1 MGKTL
6 VSRLVGVALV
16 LGLAVPGALVLAN
29 AGAGPGPVVSPGVR
43 LVASAPPVADLVLN
57 PPTGVAPVA
66 LTADG
71 SGSTDDIG
79 VMSYAFHWGYGTS
92 SAAEIEPTRSHTYT
106 TPGSYVVSL
115 TVTDADGGTSST
127 SKTLVVTSD
136 PTPPPDAPPTAR
148 VSVTPASGQAPLN
161 VDIDGGTS
169 SDDRGIESHQF
180 SFGDGSSTVAQPSST
195 VEHSYTSAGTFTI
208 RLTVTDTGG
217 QTSVA
222 TTSLTVSAP
231 PPPTPTPPTTR
242 PVTVSFTFDDTF
254 ADQIPAAGV
263 LDEFGMDGTFYVNSP
278 GWVRRR
284 GPT

>member
-1 MGKTL
+1 M
-6 VSRLVGVALV
+6 
-16 LGLAVPGALVLAN
+16 
-29 AGAGPGPVVSPGVR
+29 
-43 LVASAPPVADLVLN
+43 
-57 PPTGVAPVA
+57 
-66 LTADG
+66 
-71 SGSTDDIG
+71 
-79 VMSYAFHWGYGTS
+79 
-92 SAAEIEPTRSHTYT
+92 
-106 TPGSYVVSL
+106 VSL

-169 SDDRGIESHQF
+169 SDDRGIESYQF
-180 SFGDGSSTVAQPSST
+180 SFGDGSSTAAQPSST

-231 PPPTPTPPTTR
+231 PPPTPTPPTTK

-278 GWVRRR
+278 RLGASPGTYMSRSQASALQAAGHEIGGHTLGHVDLPTVSATEVRRQVCDDR
-284 GPT
+284 TALPRWGSR